1 MSFEVEGFLGTS
13 DNGIC
18 ASKDRLLQAKPS
30 DLASIHGVLIC
41 FVASIV
47 LEKHSSPWLVNL
59 VSLSSLLILLYHEQ
73 LESLIVLVA
82 LHIQQAH
89 LKLRLNRYRNSAP
102 DIVQVD

>member
-59 VSLSSLLILLYHEQ
+59 VSLSSSLSCLLILLYHE
-73 LESLIVLVA
+73 
-82 LHIQQAH
+82 
-89 LKLRLNRYRNSAP
+89 
-102 DIVQVD
+102 